1 MPLITPYSL
10 IVSTAET
17 TTSNEFVAD
26 DLALSL
32 SPDCNIIFEPPSIN
46 SNALPTGMGAS
57 FIRYAVILSLLS
69 VIATSTVICEDDVL
83 AILMP
88 TIASSLLA
96 VVRIS
101 AKLASISLVMVLSKS
116 CAICSS
122 FYKAIAIAVANP
134 FVALLPAAYV
144 LIADAATFLLVP
156 PAPLSIIN
164 KSASATA
171 SPISEAPSISNADN
185 DTLSAV
191 DIVAN
196 LVSAIAA
203 LDLMSAF
210 TMLVIVLLS
219 ESIDLFV
226 NVVVLEAVTSMSLVN
241 ATVPAVD
248 GKVNVTSDVD
258 AGPISVTL
266 FVPLSLSS
274 KNSKNPALV
283 APFFNCIPAFAIGVV
298 RVLLV
303 NVCEPVKVATVES
316 IAKVTALP
324 LPLVSIPVPPV
335 NVSVSLSRSI
345 LNAPPLSA

>member
-1 MPLITPYSL
+1 MYLPYYY
-10 IVSTAET
+10 
-17 TTSNEFVAD
+17 
-26 DLALSL
+26 
-32 SPDCNIIFEPPSIN
+32 P
-46 SNALPTGMGAS
+46 NA
-57 FIRYAVILSLLS
+57 
-69 VIATSTVICEDDVL
+69 
-83 AILMP
+83 
-88 TIASSLLA
+88 IASAVGSSLENPCPCIN
-96 VVRIS
+96 VVNLDR
-101 AKLASISLVMVLSKS
+101 
-116 CAICSS
+116 
-122 FYKAIAIAVANP
+122 
-134 FVALLPAAYV
+134 AA
-144 LIADAATFLLVP
+144 FLFVP
-156 PAPLSIIN
+156 PAPSSTTIKSDVV
-164 KSASATA
+164 KSA
-171 SPISEAPSISNADN
+171 PMSEAPSISNADN